1 MDDAFYSNHMYDSK
15 LCGAA
20 QYYKQDCGWGCKKEV
35 KKGASAE
42 VYNKKQWGGFEKFC
56 LFFWSFVGKSNGRLI
71 HSQLLGGKY
80 SLIILHFCLS
90 FFNSRCT
97 GLGCTQATPNDVPRR
112 CDC

>member
-1 MDDAFYSNHMYDSK
+1 MDDGFASNHMYDSK

-56 LFFWSFVGKSNGRLI
+56 LFFWSFVGKSDGRLI
-71 HSQLLGGKY
+71 HSQLFRRQIFAHLS
-80 SLIILHFCLS
+80 SLLPFIL
-90 FFNSRCT
+90 
-97 GLGCTQATPNDVPRR
+97 
-112 CDC
+112 